1 MRGNIR
7 RVAGRECCFLPGA
20 ARRRN
25 RAPLRI
31 ETHKQEGTV
40 MTLSAVRIAALA
52 GLGTLALTL
61 SATASYAQTSRT
73 PHPPI
78 LEPQNTECFEDEGYG
93 RKTPCDS
100 GFKQK
105 KTDESKK
112 DDSKK

>member
-1 MRGNIR
+1 MLLSSRRGETPQSR
-7 RVAGRECCFLPGA
+7 ATA
-20 ARRRN
+20 HRN
-25 RAPLRI
+25 AQ
-31 ETHKQEGTV
+31 QEGTV

-52 GLGTLALTL
+52 GLGTIALTL
-61 SATASYAQTSRT
+61 SATASYAQTSRP